1 MYRHPYFDLWM
12 HEDSELAICLGMPV
26 VGRLT
31 IHEWPLSCVQR
42 LNLADGCT
50 WIYKVQSQPTV
61 EPEFY
66 QQARSNLLVG
76 ARVLPIPGMPAA
88 LLLQDVRAENLDAYA
103 NSCEILRHVEAILE
117 SLGHIHGSLPA
128 FADIRGAERWL
139 DYARDLVAELSYLV
153 ESGAF
158 KQVDRL
164 MVDRVAGVAQSRAV
178 LQAVGGDTGYVHNDL
193 CAENILVLEVGYKVL
208 DWQRP
213 IWGPVALDRAT
224 LLASLGIDPAEHV
237 QPGILQLR
245 SLLLIAWF
253 AQAARRWFPA
263 GAATY
268 DAQIADLI
276 RPLIDS
282 QA

>member
-12 HEDSELAICLGMPV
+12 HDDSELAICLGLPV

-42 LNLADGCT
+42 LTLADGCT

-66 QQARSNLLVG
+66 QRARSDLLVG
-76 ARVLPIPGMPAA
+76 TQVLPIPGLPAA
-88 LLLQDVRAENLDAYA
+88 LLLQDVRAETLETYA
-103 NSCEILRHVEAILE
+103 NSLEETLYHVDTILE
-117 SLGHIHGSLPA
+117 SLGHINGCLPA
-128 FADIRGAERWL
+128 FADIRTAERWL
-139 DYARDLVAELSYLV
+139 AYARDLVADLIYLV

-158 KQVDRL
+158 KQVDRK
-164 MVDRVAGVAQSRAV
+164 MVDRVAEITQSKVV
-178 LQAVGGDTGYVHNDL
+178 LQAVLVETGYVHNDL
-193 CAENILVLEVGYKVL
+193 CAENIMVLENGYKVL

-224 LLASLGIDPAEHV
+224 LLASLEIDPANHV
-237 QPGILQLR
+237 QPGVLQLR

-253 AQAARRWFPA
+253 AQAARRWYPP

-268 DAQIADLI
+268 DHQISG
-276 RPLIDS
+276 LIDELRPG
-282 QA
+282 